1 MAKCGHETPARA
13 SGISPAD
20 RAPASDSASGQNSG
34 MWPDQTWLEPRRS
47 FSIIGREPY
56 PADFAP
62 TPMSRLLASLARLGA
77 VALALGFLGWYVLRA
92 QQQAAPP
99 TPTQAAERTFLSS
112 SKSLAPL
119 VVQPPPEL
127 TLPASSISLS
137 NSPPAAMP
145 LTAVQLSSASV
156 TLTASPSLAPATPG
170 QRPPTIFLSGSKT
183 AIVSPPNFELPK
195 PDLVP
200 PPPAK
205 PAAPPPLMLSGSKTF
220 VPVVPATPAKPTQ
233 TPSQSPPQTFLP
245 SSKTGIISPISPS
258 KLLELQLPK
267 PELAPPPPA
276 QPAAP

>member
-1 MAKCGHETPARA
+1 
-13 SGISPAD
+13 
-20 RAPASDSASGQNSG
+20 

-62 TPMSRLLASLARLGA
+62 TPMSRLIASLARLGA

-99 TPTQAAERTFLSS
+99 TSTQAAQHTYLSS

-156 TLTASPSLAPATPG
+156 TLTASPSLAPITPG
-170 QRPPTIFLSGSKT
+170 QRPPTIFLSGSKS

-200 PPPAK
+200 PPPTK
-205 PAAPPPLMLSGSKTF
+205 PAAPPPLFLSSSKTY
-220 VPVVPATPAKPTQ
+220 VPVVPAAPAKPPQ
-233 TPSQSPPQTFLP
+233 TPSQSPPQIFLP
-245 SSKTGIISPISPS
+245 SSKTGIISPITISPP
-258 KLLELQLPK
+258 KWLELQPPAK
-267 PELAPPPPA
+267 AQPPPA